1 MTNKVC
7 DAVVEFYGKKYAAGS
22 VRPIATPSREN
33 GRGLWGLTAGRMK
46 TRTTESGATAGALHS
61 SAIAP

>member
-7 DAVVEFYGKKYAAGS
+7 DAVAEFYGKKYAAGS

-33 GRGLWGLTAGRMK
+33 GRGLWSLTIGRMK
-46 TRTTESGATAGALHS
+46 TRPAERGASAPALHPQ
-61 SAIAP
+61 ANEC